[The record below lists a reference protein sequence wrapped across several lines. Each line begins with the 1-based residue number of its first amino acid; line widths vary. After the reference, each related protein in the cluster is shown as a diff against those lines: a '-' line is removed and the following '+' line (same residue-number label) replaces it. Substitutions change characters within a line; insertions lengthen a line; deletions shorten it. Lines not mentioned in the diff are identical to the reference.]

1 MTDRLALPLRYR
13 KQLKA
18 LLDEHVPGVEVWAYG
33 SRVNSESHEGSD
45 LDLALRGPALEPLD
59 GGFYD
64 LLEAIEKSNI
74 PILVQAHDWAMLPES
89 FHREIERDYVVVQQ
103 GAEPKQAGE
112 WRRVVLGD
120 VIGLQLSSV
129 DKKSKAS
136 EQAVLLCNYMDVYT
150 NNFIYADMDFMTATA
165 TEREIARCSLAAG
178 DVVIT
183 KDSEKHDDIGVPAL
197 VRDDVPDLICG
208 YHLAILRPRLSE
220 IGGAYLFYALS
231 TDEAQRQ
238 FHSYANG
245 ITRFGLR
252 KADIGLV
259 EIPLPPLPEQ
269 RAIGHVLGTLDD
281 KIELNR
287 RMNETLEAMA
297 RALFKSWFVAFE
309 PVRAKMEGR
318 WRRGESI
325 PGLPADLYDLFP
337 DRWVDSELGEI
348 PKGWEVKAL
357 GVVVELNPKEPMKR
371 RTLAP
376 YLDMAAL
383 PTSGSSPDASLLRE
397 FKSGTRFRNGDT
409 LLARITPCLE
419 NGKTAF
425 VQSLQDGEVGW
436 GSTEFIVLRA
446 IPPVPPEYTYL
457 LARDAA
463 FREHAIQS
471 MTGTSGRQRVQV
483 DALAPYLL
491 PSPPAETW
499 NEFRA
504 LVNRLFAQV
513 EFNRKESL
521 ALAAQRDALLPR
533 LVSGELAVGTE

>member
-1 MTDRLALPLRYR
+1 MTCWRRLR
-13 KQLKA
+13 
-18 LLDEHVPGVEVWAYG
+18 
-33 SRVNSESHEGSD
+33 SRTS
-45 LDLALRGPALEPLD
+45 
-59 GGFYD
+59 
-64 LLEAIEKSNI
+64 

-120 VIGLQLSSV
+120 VIDLQLSSV

-136 EQAVLLCNYMDVYT
+136 EQAVQLCNYMDVYT

-197 VRDDVPDLICG
+197 VREDVPDLICG